1 MGVILMSAMIDE
13 IECYECG
20 TTLPTMEA
28 VADPNGNPL
37 CKNCFNKLVLLN
49 SRIDKEDLR

>member
-1 MGVILMSAMIDE
+1 MSAMIDE